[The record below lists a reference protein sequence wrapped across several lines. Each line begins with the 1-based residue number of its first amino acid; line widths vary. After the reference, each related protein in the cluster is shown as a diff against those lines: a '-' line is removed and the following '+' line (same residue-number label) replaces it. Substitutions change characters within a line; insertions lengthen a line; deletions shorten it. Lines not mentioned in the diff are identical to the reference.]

1 VKNWTDKKKE
11 LKSISLEEQ
20 ERLDFL
26 SDLICQIILKRKEKN
41 LSQRDLS
48 KLANVE
54 QSTIARIE
62 TWQIKPSIETI
73 LKLLQSLD
81 LKLEIKSKAS

>member
-26 SDLICQIILKRKEKN
+26 SDLICQIILKRKEKK